1 MLRHVLLEIP
11 NIKFD
16 ENSQGESRIA
26 PFRPTNVW
34 TNTHYDAMTAGHT
47 SFTNAPKITTQQTLD
62 AG

>member
-1 MLRHVLLEIP
+1 MRRHALLEVP

-26 PFRPTNVW
+26 PFRPTNIW
-34 TNTHYDAMTAGHT
+34 TNTNYDAMTACRT
-47 SFTNAPKITTQQTLD
+47 SFTNAPKITRQQTLD